1 MPTHTTA
8 PDLLGMRLAHRA
20 MLADTARLT
29 GLTADIAAGHT
40 ACPPTRA
47 AAVTEYL
54 LLLCDSIHHHHDIE
68 DTVLWPLLRDN
79 ADGTIDLRELEDDHA
94 QLDPL
99 LDRLRATARAFARSA
114 PDSAAELSTGL
125 GHLHALLTEHIDD
138 EEATIFPVITA
149 RLSAEQWNR
158 VEAAA
163 RRGATMSFELP
174 RMLGMCTPEEWE
186 RVGTEGG
193 LMLKLMLR
201 WFGRAHRR
209 RERLINGM

>member
-1 MPTHTTA
+1 MPIHTTA

-20 MLADTARLT
+20 MLADTARLA

-79 ADGTIDLRELEDDHA
+79 ADSTIDLRELEDDHA

-99 LDRLRATARAFARSA
+99 LDGLRVTARAFARCA
-114 PDSAAELSTGL
+114 PESAAELTTGL
-125 GHLHALLTEHIDD
+125 GHLHTLLTEHIGD

-149 RLSAEQWNR
+149 QLSAEQWNR

-163 RRGATMSFELP
+163 RRGARMSFELP
-174 RMLGMCTPEEWE
+174 RMFGMCTPEEWE
-186 RVGTEGG
+186 RASAEGG
-193 LMLKLMLR
+193 LILKLMLR

-209 RERLINGM
+209 RERLINGL